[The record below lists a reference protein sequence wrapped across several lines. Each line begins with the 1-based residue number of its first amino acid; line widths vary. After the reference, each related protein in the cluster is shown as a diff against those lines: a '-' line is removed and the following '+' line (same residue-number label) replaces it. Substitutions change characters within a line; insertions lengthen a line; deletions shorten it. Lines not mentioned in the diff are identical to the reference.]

1 MLDECIRY
9 FKENKGYKRIFYQMR
24 NKYISYGKLS
34 GNIIIDN
41 PEKIEL
47 EAVRG
52 LLGRVVEGNKIKLKI
67 SEFEKVLKES
77 RFREIELIE
86 LLEGYFS
93 ESLITKKE
101 KKLEKE
107 VARELFFTGIRERLK
122 ITGEY
127 NKTAAELLEK
137 IIRDKGSFYKH
148 DTDNIETENMIYF
161 TIKAINFLK
170 KSTNRIKI
178 ALLGAKITSN
188 PHYFDRGMPAGQ
200 LLLNLLFYIHG
211 IEYTKEAEKVLELYY
226 ISGIEIDTISSF
238 TTAFGISLYTEKG
251 IHQAY
256 EEFIKQSEECMI
268 TMSNLKKIIKA
279 DCKKKKVFIVENQMV
294 FSHLCEY
301 FKDKEVALLCT
312 SGQLK
317 TASLILIDMLCKE
330 GCTLYYSGD
339 IDPEGIEIADKL
351 IQRRGNK
358 IIPWCFTIEDY
369 KLNISK
375 KIISEE
381 SIKKLEKIKSDC
393 FIELIEEVKKEK
405 RAGYQELILD
415 KMKEDIKKINWDL

>member
-1 MLDECIRY
+1 MLNECIKY
-9 FKENKGYKRIFYQMR
+9 FKENKGYKRIFQQLKD
-24 NKYISYGKLS
+24 KYISYGKLS
-34 GNIIIDN
+34 GNIVIDN
-41 PEKIEL
+41 PEKIEV
-47 EAVRG
+47 EAIKG
-52 LLGRVVEGNKIKLKI
+52 LLGRVIEGNEIKFKI

-77 RFREIELIE
+77 RFSQIELME

-93 ESLITKKE
+93 ENLTTKKE

-107 VARELFFTGIRERLK
+107 TSKELFFVGIKERLK
-122 ITGEY
+122 VTGEY
-127 NKTAAELLEK
+127 NETTAELLEK

-148 DTDNIETENMIYF
+148 DADNTETENMIYF

-170 KSTNRIKI
+170 KSKDRIKI
-178 ALLGAKITSN
+178 AILGAEITSN

-200 LLLNLLFYIHG
+200 FLLNLLFHINNM
-211 IEYTKEAEKVLELYY
+211 EYTKEAEKVLELYY
-226 ISGIEIDTISSF
+226 ISGIEVDTISSF
-238 TTAFGISLYTEKG
+238 TTAFGISFFTEKG

-256 EEFIKQSEECMI
+256 EEFIKQSEEYMV
-268 TMSNLKKIIKA
+268 TMSNLKRIVKA
-279 DCKKKKVFIVENQMV
+279 DCKRKKVFIVENQMV
-294 FSHLCEY
+294 FSYLCEY
-301 FKDKEVALLCT
+301 FKDKEIALLCT

-317 TASLILIDMLCKE
+317 TASLILIDMLCQE

-369 KLNISK
+369 KLNISE

-381 SIKKLEKIKSDC
+381 SMKKLEKIKSDC
-393 FIELIEEVKKEK
+393 FIELIEEVKNKK